1 MFIPLCI
8 TVYELVALTLS
19 TTIKIKKYI
28 TISRKNN
35 KSRKKGM
42 IIEMDLNQP
51 LAYRMRPKTLEDYVG
66 QEHILGKDKI
76 LYRTIKADRL
86 SSIILWGPPG
96 CGKTSL
102 ARVISNTTKYKFTRI
117 NAVTSG
123 IGDIKK
129 AIEEASNLL
138 LNPSGKC
145 ILFIDEI
152 HRFNKLQQ
160 DALLPYVENGTVILI
175 GATTENP
182 YFEVNKA
189 LISRSMVC
197 KLNPLIED
205 DIYKILKKSLVSEE
219 GLASYNIKIED
230 ETLRKIAEVS
240 NGDVRTALNG
250 LEIAV
255 LTTNMDSDGFI
266 HITNEIAAD
275 CIQRRKAVFDK
286 NGDSHYDNISA
297 FIKSMRGSDPDATVF
312 YLARAI
318 DGGEEPMFLARRIV
332 IASSEDVGLAD
343 PNALVVATSAMQAVN
358 MVGMPEARIILSEA
372 ALYVARAK
380 KSNASYMAI
389 NKALEDVKTKDTGE
403 IPMHIRNAPAEG
415 MSEFGYHEGYKY
427 PHDYPGHY
435 VEQQYLPD
443 KMVGTK
449 YLGEI

>member
-1 MFIPLCI
+1 
-8 TVYELVALTLS
+8 
-19 TTIKIKKYI
+19 
-28 TISRKNN
+28 
-35 KSRKKGM
+35 
-42 IIEMDLNQP
+42 MDLSKP
-51 LAYRMRPKTLEDYVG
+51 LAFRMRPKTLEDYVG
-66 QEHILGKDKI
+66 QEHILGQNKI

-102 ARVISNTTKYKFTRI
+102 ARVISNTTKYKFSKI

-123 IGDIKK
+123 IGDIKN
-129 AIEEASNLL
+129 AVAEAQNMLM
-138 LNPSGKC
+138 NPSGRC

-189 LISRSMVC
+189 LISRSMVV
-197 KLNPLIED
+197 KLEPLTIEN
-205 DIYKILKKSLVSEE
+205 IYEILKKSLISEE
-219 GLASYNIKIED
+219 GLGSYKIKIED
-230 ETLRKIAEVS
+230 ETLMKIAEVS

-250 LEIAV
+250 LEVAV
-255 LTTNMDSDGFI
+255 LTTKMNKEGFI
-266 HITNEIAAD
+266 EITPQIAAD
-275 CIQRRKAVFDK
+275 SVQTRKAIFDK

-318 DGGEEPMFLARRIV
+318 EGGEDPVFLARRIV
-332 IASSEDVGLAD
+332 IAAAEDVGMAN
-343 PNALVVATSAMQAVN
+343 PNALIVANAAMQSVHV
-358 MVGMPEARIILSEA
+358 VGMPEARIILSEA
-372 ALYVARAK
+372 AIYVATSP

-389 NKALEDVKTKDTGE
+389 NKALDDVKTKDTGE

-415 MSEFGYHEGYKY
+415 MGQFGYGNGYKY
-427 PHDYPGHY
+427 PHDYPNNY

-443 KMVGTK
+443 KMLGTK
-449 YLGEI
+449 YYEI